1 MKHLST
7 FAFAALFS
15 ASFAQ
20 AQTSDLVFFTDDGTK
35 FTLII
40 DGDVKNSAPATRVV
54 ATGIRTESPM
64 VMIKFED
71 AGIPQLRKPGM
82 FPLGMEY
89 TIMIT
94 TNKKGERVLR
104 PTGQAS
110 LGTAAAS
117 EPVKPKPATF
127 QEDPAP
133 APATNTTGV
142 TQTMSVGGVDQVTT
156 TTVVEQTGDEMGTG
170 ENVNFNM
177 GVNGVGINMNVGV
190 TEGTNGTTGTST
202 TSHTTTTTTTTHTTS
217 SNGTTGAMTMTPA
230 EPVKPV
236 SEPEVYHMPGY
247 SGPIGCGWPMSES
260 EFAEAKKSIES
271 KGFEETKMTTA
282 KQVGRDR
289 CFTVD
294 QVKGI
299 MGVFG
304 FEDTK
309 LEFAKYA
316 YDRTYDIGNYYR
328 VNDAFGFDSSIEEL
342 NTYIQSR

>member
-1 MKHLST
+1 MKHFST
-7 FAFAALFS
+7 LALAVFFS
-15 ASFAQ
+15 APVVQ
-20 AQTSDLVFFTDDGTK
+20 AQTSDLVFFTDDGSK

-40 DGDVKNSAPATRVV
+40 DGDVKNATPETRVV

-71 AGIPQLRKPGM
+71 PSIPQLRKSGM

-94 TNKKGERVLR
+94 MNKKGERVLR
-104 PTGQAS
+104 PTGQAA

-117 EPVKPKPATF
+117 EPVKPKPTTF
-127 QEDPAP
+127 QEDPP
-133 APATNTTGV
+133 ASTPASTTTT
-142 TQTMSVGGVDQVTT
+142 TQTMNVGGVDQVTS
-156 TTVVEQTGDEMGTG
+156 TTVVEETPDGMGSG
-170 ENVNFNM
+170 ENMNISM
-177 GVNGVGINMNVGV
+177 GVNGVGLNMNVAV
-190 TEGTNGTTGTST
+190 NDGTMGTTGTTT
-202 TSHTTTTTTTTHTTS
+202 TSHTTTTTTTTHTTTS
-217 SNGTTGAMTMTPA
+217 GSAATMTPPA
-230 EPVKPV
+230 PAAPAPVREPD
-236 SEPEVYHMPGY
+236 VYHMPGY
-247 SGPIGCGWPMSES
+247 TGPVGCGWPMSES

-289 CFTVD
+289 CFTVE

-299 MGVFG
+299 MSVFG

-328 VNDAFGFDSSIEEL
+328 VNDAF
-342 NTYIQSR
+342 